1 MGPCTLAKV
10 RESFKS
16 QKLLRELALQYPRV
30 TQGGDSHH
38 CGKAGEESLLLAGSL
53 APKTCCGWIHRHL
66 LLVAYLIL
74 WLQGWGQSEGSRRQF
89 GELPQHLAQPFSS
102 LKTESQ

>member
-30 TQGGDSHH
+30 TQGGNSHH
-38 CGKAGEESLLLAGSL
+38 CGKAGEERVSFLLAHLPQRPAVGGS
-53 APKTCCGWIHRHL
+53 RHL